1 MRYHMGI
8 RHQKHVYQQS
18 HQQHHHHTAHQKHS
32 CTSSLPVVLV
42 QIHPSSQ
49 KNLRPSTQE
58 THLSKPLPA
67 RAVRAEAQG
76 CRAQRLSEAQLSQL
90 LATLTSQTTSD
101 QMSSHLSS
109 VNTLPQSRNYR
120 LLASPSSV
128 ATSVTASAGLT
139 PAALDVTADLL
150 CPGSP
155 RKGSIDSLTPRPA
168 APPS

>member
-1 MRYHMGI
+1 MGI

-18 HQQHHHHTAHQKHS
+18 HQQHHHHTAHQKYS

-67 RAVRAEAQG
+67 RAVRAEARG
-76 CRAQRLSEAQLSQL
+76 CRAQRLSEAQPSQL
-90 LATLTSQTTSD
+90 LVTLTSQTTSG

-109 VNTLPQSRNYR
+109 VNTLAQSQNYR

-139 PAALDVTADLL
+139 PPALDVTADLL

-155 RKGSIDSLTPRPA
+155 RKGSIDSLTPRLA
-168 APPS
+168 APLS